1 MYVSFDDLI
10 QAAQSG
16 QLISFP
22 TDTVPA
28 LAARPEQAAKIYEA
42 KQRSFDKPLILMA
55 ATPEGLW
62 PYVAGTAEERAI
74 WQQVAERYWPGALTL
89 VLPASEQLPE
99 GINPTG
105 TQTVGIRIPNSAIAR
120 HILAQ
125 TGVLATTSVN
135 KSGQPPLLTAKDI
148 DTFFPQVNVMSDDL
162 CAELMA
168 EPQGSQ
174 AADPGGVP
182 STVVLWQGDSW
193 KVLRQGGVEFSF

>member
-1 MYVSFDDLI
+1 MYVSFDALI

-16 QLISFP
+16 QLVSFP

-55 ATPEGLW
+55 ATPEDLW
-62 PYVAGTAEERAI
+62 PYVSGTTEEQAS
-74 WQQVAERYWPGALTL
+74 WQQVAEQYWPGALTL
-89 VLPASEQLPE
+89 VLSASEQLPE

-120 HILAQ
+120 RILSQ

-148 DTFFPQVNVMSDDL
+148 DTFFPQVNVMPDDL
-162 CAELMA
+162 CAQLMA
-168 EPQGSQ
+168 ETQGLQ

-182 STVVLWQGDSW
+182 STVVLWQGDRW
-193 KVLRQGGVEFSF
+193 QVLRQGGVQFP

>member
-1 MYVSFDDLI
+1 MYVSFDALI

-55 ATPEGLW
+55 ATPEDLW
-62 PYVAGTAEERAI
+62 PYVSGAAEEQAT

-105 TQTVGIRIPNSAIAR
+105 TQTVGIRIPNSAIAQR
-120 HILAQ
+120 ILSQ

-135 KSGQPPLLTAKDI
+135 KSGKPPLLNAKDI
-148 DTFFPQVNVMSDDL
+148 DSFFPQVNVMSDDL

-174 AADPGGVP
+174 AAASGGVP
-182 STVVLWQGDSW
+182 STVVLWQSDRW
-193 KVLRQGGVEFSF
+193 NVLRQGGVEFKD